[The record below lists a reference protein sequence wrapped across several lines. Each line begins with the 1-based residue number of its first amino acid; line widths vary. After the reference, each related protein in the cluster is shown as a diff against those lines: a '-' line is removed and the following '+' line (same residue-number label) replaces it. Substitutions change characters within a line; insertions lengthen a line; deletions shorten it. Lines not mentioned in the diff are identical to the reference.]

1 MKPAKDTMKNPKD
14 TMKNPKDTIHDLR
27 AILFDVFGTV
37 VDWRSSVA
45 REVTAAAARYDLS
58 VDAEALAD
66 RWRALYQ
73 PAMSRVRAGN
83 TPFVVLDV
91 LHRQNLDQ
99 VLEEFSLDTFS
110 ESEKEA
116 LNCAWHRLDPWPDA
130 VAGLERLKQRYMI
143 GTLSNGNIA
152 LIANMAKY
160 ARLPWDV
167 ILGAEIAQTYKPQPQ
182 AYLGSAAVLSLK
194 PQQCMLVAAHNSD
207 LKAALDCG
215 FRTAFVERPFEH
227 GPGQST
233 DLVASGNYDFVARDF
248 VDLATQ
254 LKC

>member
-1 MKPAKDTMKNPKD
+1 MT
-14 TMKNPKDTIHDLR
+14 NPKDTIENLH

-99 VLEEFSLDTFS
+99 VLEEFSLGSFS

-167 ILGAEIAQTYKPQPQ
+167 ILGAEIARAYKPQPQ
-182 AYLGSAAVLSLK
+182 AYLGSA
-194 PQQCMLVAAHNSD
+194 AAHNSD

-233 DLVASGNYDFVARDF
+233 DLVASGNYDFVASDF

>member
-1 MKPAKDTMKNPKD
+1 MKPAKDTM
-14 TMKNPKDTIHDLR
+14 TNPKDTIHGLH

-45 REVTAAAARYDLS
+45 REVTAAAARYNLS

-99 VLEEFSLDTFS
+99 VLDEFSLGSFS

-116 LNCAWHRLDPWPDA
+116 LNCAWHRLDPWSDA
-130 VAGLERLKQRYMI
+130 VAGLERMKQHYMI

-167 ILGAEIAQTYKPQPQ
+167 ILGAEIAQAYKPQPQ
-182 AYLGSAAVLSLK
+182 AYLGSAAALSLK

-207 LKAALDCG
+207 LEAALDCG

-233 DLVASGNYDFVARDF
+233 DLVARGHYDFVARDF
-248 VDLATQ
+248 VDLAIQ